1 MAYDGLVMAAIA
13 AELNAWCDARIEKI
27 FQPEATTLSLLLH
40 HRQLGKGRLI
50 LSANPRLPRVH
61 LTTTKAENPLTP
73 PMFCMLLRKHLEGA
87 KLLKVE
93 QLGLERVLT
102 LNISGKDELGNLV
115 TYRLIAEIM
124 GRHSNIA
131 LVGPDNK
138 VIDSIIRVPPAMS
151 SIRIML
157 PGISYQYPGH
167 QERTDTLSITNAQEL
182 QVALENSAGNLSKTL
197 VRRLTGI
204 SPLLANELLAR
215 AQLPTNITAGELTT
229 RDWDRLWQEIANL
242 QTIVQTANFSPS
254 HFDNDYAAI
263 NITHKQAA
271 AWADSVNELVDQQVR
286 QKLEGSALQQT
297 KRRLHGI
304 VKHLLQKEAR
314 KLGNQERELATMQE
328 DLDLRLAGELILAN
342 MHLIQPKATKA
353 ELVNYYDP
361 ELANVTIGLDPSLDA
376 VQNAQRYFKRYE
388 RARNGI
394 PIVEKNIA
402 ATKRMLSYLQSLED
416 SLARAETAVLVQE
429 IEAEMQQSGLLPT
442 KQKTR
447 KKEKEQP
454 STLLRFQ
461 SPSGREILVGRNNL
475 QNERLLRSAAPDDWW
490 LHAKDI
496 PGSHVLIKGSNEP
509 DAPTL
514 EMAAQL
520 AAYYSQARQGS
531 KVPVDYTR
539 RKHVKKPSGSP
550 PGYVIYTEQKTVL
563 VEPVGHEA
571 SKL

>member
-1 MAYDGLVMAAIA
+1 
-13 AELNAWCDARIEKI
+13 
-27 FQPEATTLSLLLH
+27 
-40 HRQLGKGRLI
+40 
-50 LSANPRLPRVH
+50 
-61 LTTTKAENPLTP
+61 
-73 PMFCMLLRKHLEGA
+73 
-87 KLLKVE
+87 
-93 QLGLERVLT
+93 
-102 LNISGKDELGNLV
+102 
-115 TYRLIAEIM
+115 M

-167 QERTDTLSITNAQEL
+167 QERTDTLSLTSAQEL
-182 QVALENSAGNLSKTL
+182 QAAIKDNAGKLSQAL
-197 VRRLTGI
+197 VRCLTGI
-204 SPLLANELLAR
+204 SPLLANELLTR
-215 AQLPTNITAGELTT
+215 AQLSANITTGELTI

-328 DLDLRLAGELILAN
+328 DLDLRLAGELILAS

-496 PGSHVLIKGSNEP
+496 PGSHVLIKGSDEP

-550 PGYVIYTEQKTVL
+550 PGYVIYTEQRTVL

-571 SKL
+571 SKLNSSD